1 MSGFTKLVPE
11 IVQSSIWNEPA
22 EIRIMWITMLAIKDS
37 EGYVRGDARTLA
49 RIANV
54 TPEASEAALRIFQ
67 EPDVNSHTS
76 DNEGRRI
83 EPYAGGWLVLNH
95 DKYRCKEQEIK
106 EQTRERV
113 RKHREKKNVTVC
125 NVTETLPSASA
136 SASASSSVD
145 LDKAMQGG
153 DLWRIDQ
160 VIEVASSPSVAVSGK
175 MAQECFDHYASQGW
189 RNAAGNPVGRTLNEI
204 GALLRKWKTKEPSIG
219 RKLQDIPE
227 NETQAE
233 KALRVEKMI
242 RGIK

>member
-11 IVQSSIWNEPA
+11 IVQSSIWNEAA
-22 EIRIMWITMLAIKDS
+22 EIRIMWITMLAIKDAD
-37 EGYVRGDARTLA
+37 GYVRGDARTLA

-54 TPEASEAALRIFQ
+54 SVESSEAALGIFQ
-67 EPDVNSHTS
+67 KPDANSHTS
-76 DNEGRRI
+76 DYEGRRI
-83 EPYAGGWLVLNH
+83 EPYGGGWLILNH
-95 DKYRCKEQEIK
+95 EKYRCREQEIK

-113 RKHREKKNVTVC
+113 KKHREKKNVTVC

-136 SASASSSVD
+136 SASASSSLD
-145 LDKAMQGG
+145 LDRGMQGG
-153 DLWRIDQ
+153 DLWCIDQ
-160 VIEVASSPSVAVSGK
+160 VLAVAASPSVAVSKK

-189 RNAAGNPVGRTLNEI
+189 RNASGNPVGRTLNEI

-219 RKLQDIPE
+219 RKLQEVPE

-233 KALRVEKMI
+233 KAIRVEKMI